1 MTKVVNPWRL
11 KNYGDVESG
20 IALWEEKVELLH
32 SQFKE
37 PLTSRLKSAVLLNTM
52 PTGLQDQVLQHMK
65 ADANYDEIRDLIK
78 RFAARKLE
86 SNGPTPMDIGNLQAP
101 SWGSEEQGANWQE
114 DQWAQNSGASGRK
127 MYLGKRT
134 TPFHTMTSTAFRAQF
149 VIAAIKKVTLPQIVP
164 TKEKATVRMTKA

>member
-1 MTKVVNPWRL
+1 MTKVVNPGRL

-37 PLTSRLKSAVLLNTM
+37 PLTGRLKSAILLNAM

-65 ADANYDEIRDLIK
+65 ADANYDEIMDLIK
-78 RFAARKLE
+78 RFAARELE

-114 DQWAQNSGASGRK
+114 DQWGEEQWD
-127 MYLGKRT
+127 
-134 TPFHTMTSTAFRAQF
+134 
-149 VIAAIKKVTLPQIVP
+149 VW
-164 TKEKATVRMTKA
+164 